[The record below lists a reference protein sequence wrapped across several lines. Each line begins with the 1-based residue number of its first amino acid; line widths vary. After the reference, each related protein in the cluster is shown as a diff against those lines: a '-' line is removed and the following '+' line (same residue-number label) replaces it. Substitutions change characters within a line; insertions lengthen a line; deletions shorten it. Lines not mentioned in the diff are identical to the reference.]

1 MAWFH
6 NLNIAKKL
14 LFSFVFVSMIAG
26 AVGVFGIHNLYSITA
41 EDKKLYDLYTVPLG
55 DLLDITENYYIMQN
69 ESRNIV
75 LASDP
80 GTRGRAKGKVREEL
94 QELKKSMQNYEKTVH
109 TDEGRNTFAALRT
122 GVTEYEAF
130 IEKIIGLE
138 QANQLDIAGQLL
150 QTDGARIGKIIENT
164 LQEAQTI
171 KIKQA
176 GEKAASNQAAASQ
189 AIVVVSLIIIAGVL
203 VAISLGVFIARAISR
218 PIQNLV
224 VAADSLAV
232 GDVNVTSKTAIM
244 KDEIGMLMQ
253 AFDRMITN
261 IREQSLAVEK
271 IAAGDLNVA
280 VKIHSENDLL
290 GKNLNKCIDNINR
303 MIADVN
309 LLSTAAVEGKLTTR
323 ADAEKHGG
331 SYRQIVEG
339 INHTLDMINE
349 PIKEA
354 LAVLK
359 EMASGN
365 LRQQVEGDYRGD
377 HAAIK
382 NAMNETLDA
391 LNKAFA
397 DVKQVAEQVAAGAQQ
412 ISASGEA
419 LSQGST
425 EQASS
430 IEEIT
435 ATMEQVA
442 VQTKQNAV
450 NANHANELANSSQ
463 EQAVQGNRQMQA
475 MVTAM
480 QEINESSVNI
490 SKIIKVIDEI
500 AFQTNILALNA
511 AVEAARAGQHGK
523 GFAVVAEEVRNLAAR
538 SANAAKETTVMIEGS
553 IQKVNAGTKIANDTA
568 VALEGIV
575 QEVAKAAAL
584 VDDIAGASNE
594 QATAIAQVNQAI
606 MQVSQVVQ
614 TNSSTAEESAS
625 ASEELASQAEILRNN
640 VSKFQLKQTGR
651 NIQATEGLRPEVLRA
666 IEIMLEKKKQGSK
679 QEVRSGKN
687 EAVLTARE
695 KIVLDDSEFGK
706 Y

>member
-26 AVGVFGIHNLYSITA
+26 LVGVFGIHNLYSITA

-55 DLLDITENYYIMQN
+55 DLLDITKNYYIMQN
-69 ESRNIV
+69 ESKNIV

-80 GTRGRAKGKVREEL
+80 NTRKTAKDKVREEL
-94 QELKKSMQNYEKTVH
+94 QELKKSIQNYEKTVH
-109 TDEGRNTFAALRT
+109 TDEGRTTFAALRA
-122 GVTEYEAF
+122 GIAEYEAF
-130 IEKIIGLE
+130 TEKIISLE
-138 QANQLDIAGQLL
+138 QANQLDVAGQLL
-150 QTDGARIGKIIENT
+150 QTDGARSGKIIENT

-176 GEKAASNQAAASQ
+176 GEKAESNQAAASR
-189 AIVVVSLIIIAGVL
+189 AIVVVGLIIIAGVL
-203 VAISLGVFIARAISR
+203 IAISLGVFIARAISR
-218 PIQNLV
+218 PIRNLV
-224 VAADSLAV
+224 IAADSLAV
-232 GDVNVTSKTAIM
+232 GDVNVNIAATM
-244 KDEIGMLMQ
+244 KDEIGTLMQ
-253 AFDRMITN
+253 AFDRMISN
-261 IREQSLAVEK
+261 IREQALAVEK
-271 IAAGDLNVA
+271 IAAGDLNVT
-280 VKIHSENDLL
+280 VKVHSENDLL

-303 MIADVN
+303 MTGDVN
-309 LLSTAAVEGKLTTR
+309 LLSTAAAEGKLTTR

-331 SYRQIVEG
+331 SYRKIVEG
-339 INHTLDMINE
+339 INHTVDMIHE
-349 PIKEA
+349 PIIEA

-365 LRQQVEGDYRGD
+365 LQQQVEGDYRGD

-382 NAMNETLDA
+382 HAMNETLDA
-391 LNKAFA
+391 LNKAFG
-397 DVKQVAEQVAAGAQQ
+397 DVKNVAEQVAAGAQQ
-412 ISASGEA
+412 ISASGEV

-463 EQAVQGNRQMQA
+463 EQAVQGNRQMQS

-553 IQKVNAGTKIANDTA
+553 IKKVDAGTKIANETA
-568 VALEGIV
+568 AALEGIV

-606 MQVSQVVQ
+606 AQVSQVVQ
-614 TNSSTAEESAS
+614 TNSATAEESAS
-625 ASEELASQAEILRNN
+625 ASEELASQAEILKDN
-640 VSKFQLKQTGR
+640 VEKFQLKQTGR
-651 NIQATEGLRPEVLRA
+651 KDQNTEGLSPDVLRA
-666 IEIMLEKKKQGSK
+666 IEFMLEKKNQGSK
-679 QEVRSGKN
+679 QEARSGKN
-687 EAVLTARE
+687 EAVLTARG
-695 KIVLDDSEFGK
+695 KIVLDDNEFGK